1 MKIELNWRNIQLF
14 ALIGLALV
22 LWGHNHPIVNI
33 IGQIFIMAALSLMA
47 IQEIRNRSIFILTI
61 TFALLQLVTI
71 IGTTVSLVHS

>member
-1 MKIELNWRNIQLF
+1 WRNIKLF

-22 LWGHNHPIVNI
+22 LWGHSHPIVNI
-33 IGQIFIMAALSLMA
+33 IGQIFTMAALSLMA

>member
-1 MKIELNWRNIQLF
+1 MKFELNWRNIQLV

-33 IGQIFIMAALSLMA
+33 IGQIFTMTALILMA
-47 IQEIRNRSIFILTI
+47 IKERQNKSTFILTI
-61 TFALLQLVTI
+61 AFALLQLVTI